1 MLKTIFNDIILK
13 RMFKNAS
20 VLFGGQSIAG
30 LMGLISL
37 SLAARTLGAEKLGIF
52 ALIQSYVII
61 IDRLMNFQ
69 CWQAVIKFGADFLK
83 QDKKRDFKSLA
94 KFCTILD
101 AATAAIGTFTAIAI
115 IYILGRWKGW
125 QQQTVYAAIAYSFW
139 ILFDL
144 RGTATGLLRLF
155 SKFRLIS
162 AAMITAAFLKLILA
176 VLAYMFSG
184 DLLMFVVIWVV
195 AGIVESAFLLVAGWR
210 QVYKETGDN
219 FLKAKL
225 SAIAKNKTIWKFVLS
240 TNLNQSVRL
249 ASREMDVLITGAI
262 LGAAATGIYKIA
274 RQFAWVLVQLIEP
287 ISQVIYPELAHL
299 AAEKRFSDMKHV
311 ITKTAAVTG
320 SISVLVWLGSI
331 VFGKWILN
339 IAAGVEYTQAWSVMI
354 IFMFAL
360 VIWGFAFCLPAGL
373 LAIGRAGKVLLVEII
388 GFVVFLPALYLLL
401 VNIGVTGAAVAQVIY
416 FTICSLFMF
425 LFFVKYIS
433 MAEKSFSSEEDN
445 FKKE

>member
-1 MLKTIFNDIILK
+1 MLKTIFKDIILK

-20 VLFGGQSIAG
+20 VLFSGQSVAG

-37 SLAARTLGAEKLGIF
+37 SLAARTLGVEKLGIF

-83 QDKKRDFKSLA
+83 QDKKGDFKSLA

-101 AATAAIGTFTAIAI
+101 AATAAIGTFMAIAI
-115 IYILGRWKGW
+115 IYLLGRWKGW
-125 QQQTVYAAIAYSFW
+125 QEQTIYAAIAYSFW
-139 ILFDL
+139 ILFNL
-144 RGTATGLLRLF
+144 RNTPTGLLRLF

-184 DLLMFVVIWVV
+184 NLLVFVVIWVV

-240 TNLNQSVRL
+240 TNLNLSVRQ
-249 ASREMDVLITGAI
+249 ASRECDVLITGAI

-274 RQFAWVLVQLIEP
+274 RQFAWILVQLIEP

-311 ITKTAAVTG
+311 IAKTAAITG
-320 SISVLVWLGSI
+320 SASLLVWFVFV
-331 VFGKWILN
+331 VFGKWILG
-339 IAAGVEYTQAWSVMI
+339 ITAGAEYIQAWSVMI
-354 IFMFAL
+354 VFMFAL
-360 VIWGFAFCLPAGL
+360 VMWGFSSYLSAGL
-373 LAIGRAGKVLLVEII
+373 LAMGKAGENLLVQII
-388 GFVVFLPALYLLL
+388 AFAIFLPALYLLL
-401 VNIGVTGAAVAQVIY
+401 VNIGLVGAAAAQVIY
-416 FTICSLFMF
+416 FAVYLLLML

-433 MAEKSFSSEEDN
+433 KAN
-445 FKKE
+445 LC